1 VRADQGDSAVATAG
15 RNDLLFR
22 FGFICHSES
31 DSPEGDRVWREI
43 VRSWRRLEVG
53 GLVIHHHP
61 EARVRHHRGE
71 AGSAVLIGDAFAT
84 PAGQTIESVL
94 DTLLAAESADVFLDS
109 FDALSGRFAL
119 LVLKGSA
126 QLAFHDPIGSRS
138 VFYRRVGE
146 FCIGSHAELVAR
158 AFGIGK
164 SAAVQ
169 ELIGTEEY
177 ESRTVKYLPGDL
189 TLYEDLHGLAPN
201 NYYDITERRTVR
213 YWPRQSR
220 RSSTFDDFFD
230 ALDEYFAA
238 LASHLRGRYSPILG
252 VTGGIDTRTMLAAF
266 SHYELPVQGVTWLRR
281 KGGPQEDE
289 LALIGALAAHAGIE
303 HAYLRPGPADD
314 GQRTVRKT
322 AKRNLGNFWRASRIT
337 AQMHDRFA
345 QPDAAFVRGYGA
357 EVIRGFYNFRNP
369 NPRALRAHP
378 LRRRL
383 RAWGGAVRRLGPN
396 ARRGA
401 IARITAPDLLT
412 AYDSSMRKP
421 RADETH
427 TRLGLAAFE
436 GFIERANYDERLVRL
451 GFDLD
456 DVFYWEHRM
465 GMWGSAKHNEMD
477 PAVLSISGF
486 NDRRVYEIAFGMD
499 PRERLTKELLH
510 RVVRRYDEQMAAI
523 PYL

>member
-1 VRADQGDSAVATAG
+1 LTVEVPAPTPTGNS
-15 RNDLLFR
+15 LLFR
-22 FGFICHSES
+22 FGFICHSAAHH
-31 DSPEGDRVWREI
+31 PEGDRVWAE
-43 VRSWRRLEVG
+43 VVQSWQRLEVA

-61 EARVRHHRGE
+61 ETPVRHHRRDGN
-71 AGSAVLIGDAFAT
+71 SAVIIGDAFAT
-84 PAGQTIESVL
+84 PAGQTVESVL
-94 DTLLAAESADVFLDS
+94 GTLLAAESDDVFFDS

-119 LVLKGSA
+119 LVLKASA
-126 QLAFHDPIGSRS
+126 QRAFHDPIGSRS
-138 VFYRRVGE
+138 VFYRGAGE
-146 FCIGSHAELVAR
+146 FCIGSHSELVAR

-169 ELIGTEEY
+169 ELIGTDEY

-189 TLYEDLHGLAPN
+189 TLYDDLHGLAPN
-201 NYYDITERRTVR
+201 NYYDITERRSVR
-213 YWPRQSR
+213 YWPRQRR
-220 RSSTFDDFFD
+220 RSTTFDDFFG
-230 ALDEYFAA
+230 ALDEYFVA

-266 SHYELPVQGVTWLRR
+266 SRYELPVRGVTWLRR

-289 LALIGALAAHAGIE
+289 LALVGALATHAGIE
-303 HAYLRPGPADD
+303 HTYLSPGPAND
-314 GQRTVRKT
+314 GQRAVRAI

-345 QPDAAFVRGYGA
+345 RADAVFVRGYGA
-357 EVIRGFYNFRNP
+357 EIIRGFYNFRNP

-378 LRRRL
+378 FRRRL
-383 RAWGGAVRRLGPN
+383 RAWAGTVHRLAPSARQGMIGAMT
-396 ARRGA
+396 AR
-401 IARITAPDLLT
+401 DLLT
-412 AYDSSMRKP
+412 AYDSSMRKAT
-421 RADETH
+421 ADETH

-451 GFDLD
+451 GFGLD

-486 NDRRVYEIAFGMD
+486 NDRRVYETAFGMD
-499 PRERLTKELLH
+499 PRERLTKELML

-523 PYL
+523 AYL